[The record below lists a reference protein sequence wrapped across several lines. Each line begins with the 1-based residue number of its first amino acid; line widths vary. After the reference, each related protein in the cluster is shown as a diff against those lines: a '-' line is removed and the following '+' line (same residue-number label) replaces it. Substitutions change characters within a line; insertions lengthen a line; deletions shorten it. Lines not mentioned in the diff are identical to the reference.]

1 MVQRQTW
8 KHFAKNKLRPI
19 KPLFFYLVKQ
29 RMALTDN
36 EILLKIKIPT
46 EKEEGFRALMV
57 NYKKKLYYHI
67 RRYVNNHDDAND
79 ILQNTFLK
87 VWLAIEQFRGDCS
100 LYSWLYRIASNESI
114 TYINKTK
121 KRNEIGLESETIKE
135 NVSEDNIQSSEII
148 ERLEKAIA
156 ILPDKQKQV
165 FILRYYD
172 EMPYE
177 KMSEVLETSIGA
189 LKASYFHAVKK
200 VEQFILAV

>member
-1 MVQRQTW
+1 MT
-8 KHFAKNKLRPI
+8 I
-19 KPLFFYLVKQ
+19 
-29 RMALTDN
+29 TDN
-36 EILLKIKIPT
+36 EILAKIKLPE
-46 EKEEGFRALMV
+46 EKEEGFRVLMST
-57 NYKKKLYYHI
+57 YKKQLYYHI
-67 RRYVNNHDDAND
+67 RRYVSNHEDAND

-87 VWLAIEQFRGDCS
+87 VWVSIEQFRGDSS

-121 KRNEIGLESETIKE
+121 KRNEIGLET
-135 NVSEDNIQSSEII
+135 QSIGEKGTADSLDSNDLI
-148 ERLEKAIA
+148 ERLEKAIE

-177 KMSEVLETSIGA
+177 KMSEILETSIGA

-200 VEQFILAV
+200 VEQFVLTV

>member
-1 MVQRQTW
+1 MT
-8 KHFAKNKLRPI
+8 I
-19 KPLFFYLVKQ
+19 
-29 RMALTDN
+29 TDN
-36 EILLKIKIPT
+36 EILAKIKLPE
-46 EKEEGFRALMV
+46 EKEEGFRVLMST
-57 NYKKKLYYHI
+57 YKKQLYYHI
-67 RRYVNNHDDAND
+67 RRYVSNHEDAND

-87 VWLAIEQFRGDCS
+87 VWVSIEQFRGDSS

-121 KRNEIGLESETIKE
+121 KRNEIGLET
-135 NVSEDNIQSSEII
+135 QSIGEKGTADSLDSNDLI
-148 ERLEKAIA
+148 ERLEKAIE

-200 VEQFILAV
+200 VEQFVLSV

>member
-1 MVQRQTW
+1 MT
-8 KHFAKNKLRPI
+8 I
-19 KPLFFYLVKQ
+19 
-29 RMALTDN
+29 TDN
-36 EILLKIKIPT
+36 EILAKIKLPE
-46 EKEEGFRALMV
+46 EKEEGFRVLMST
-57 NYKKKLYYHI
+57 YKKQLYYHI
-67 RRYVNNHDDAND
+67 RRYVSNHEDAND

-87 VWLAIEQFRGDCS
+87 VWVSIEQFRGDSS

-121 KRNEIGLESETIKE
+121 KRNEIGLET
-135 NVSEDNIQSSEII
+135 QSIGEKGTADSLDSNDLI
-148 ERLEKAIA
+148 ESLEKAIE

-177 KMSEVLETSIGA
+177 KMSEVLQTSVGA

-200 VEQFILAV
+200 VEQFVLSV

>member
-1 MVQRQTW
+1 MT
-8 KHFAKNKLRPI
+8 I
-19 KPLFFYLVKQ
+19 
-29 RMALTDN
+29 TDN
-36 EILLKIKIPT
+36 EILAKIKLPE
-46 EKEEGFRALMV
+46 EKEEGFRVLMST
-57 NYKKKLYYHI
+57 YKKQLYYHI
-67 RRYVNNHDDAND
+67 RRYVSNHEDAND

-87 VWLAIEQFRGDCS
+87 VWVSIEQFRGDSS

-121 KRNEIGLESETIKE
+121 KRNEIGLET
-135 NVSEDNIQSSEII
+135 QSIGEKGTADSLDSNDLI
-148 ERLEKAIA
+148 ERLEKAIE

-177 KMSEVLETSIGA
+177 KMSEVLQTSVGA

-200 VEQFILAV
+200 VEQFVLSV

>member
-1 MVQRQTW
+1 MT
-8 KHFAKNKLRPI
+8 I
-19 KPLFFYLVKQ
+19 
-29 RMALTDN
+29 TDN
-36 EILLKIKIPT
+36 EILAKIKLPE
-46 EKEEGFRALMV
+46 EKEEGFRVLMST
-57 NYKKKLYYHI
+57 YKKQLYYHI
-67 RRYVNNHDDAND
+67 RRYVSNHEDAND

-87 VWLAIEQFRGDCS
+87 VWVSIEQFRGDSS

-121 KRNEIGLESETIKE
+121 KRNEIGIETQ
-135 NVSEDNIQSSEII
+135 NIEEKGATDGLHSNDLV

-177 KMSEVLETSIGA
+177 KMSEILETSIGA

-200 VEQFILAV
+200 VEQFVLTV

>member
-1 MVQRQTW
+1 MT
-8 KHFAKNKLRPI
+8 I
-19 KPLFFYLVKQ
+19 
-29 RMALTDN
+29 TDN
-36 EILLKIKIPT
+36 EILAKIKLPE
-46 EKEEGFRALMV
+46 EKEEGFRVLMST
-57 NYKKKLYYHI
+57 YKKQLYYHI
-67 RRYVNNHDDAND
+67 RRYVSNHEDAND

-87 VWLAIEQFRGDCS
+87 VWVSIEQFRGDSS

-121 KRNEIGLESETIKE
+121 KRNEIGLET
-135 NVSEDNIQSSEII
+135 QSIGEKGTADSLDSNDLI

-177 KMSEVLETSIGA
+177 KMSEILETSIGA

-200 VEQFILAV
+200 VEQFVLTV

>member
-1 MVQRQTW
+1 MT
-8 KHFAKNKLRPI
+8 I
-19 KPLFFYLVKQ
+19 
-29 RMALTDN
+29 TDN
-36 EILLKIKIPT
+36 EILAKIKLPE
-46 EKEEGFRALMV
+46 EKEEGFRVLMST
-57 NYKKKLYYHI
+57 YKKQLYYHI
-67 RRYVNNHDDAND
+67 RRYVSNHEDAND

-87 VWLAIEQFRGDCS
+87 VWVSIEQFRGDSS

-121 KRNEIGLESETIKE
+121 KRNEIGLET
-135 NVSEDNIQSSEII
+135 QSIGEKGTADSLDSNDLI
-148 ERLEKAIA
+148 ERLEKAID

-177 KMSEVLETSIGA
+177 KMSEVLQTSVGA

-200 VEQFILAV
+200 VEQFVLSV

>member
-1 MVQRQTW
+1 MMT
-8 KHFAKNKLRPI
+8 I
-19 KPLFFYLVKQ
+19 
-29 RMALTDN
+29 TDN
-36 EILLKIKIPT
+36 EILAKIKLPE
-46 EKEEGFRALMV
+46 EKEEGFRVLMST
-57 NYKKKLYYHI
+57 YKKQLYYHI
-67 RRYVNNHDDAND
+67 RRYVSNHEDAND

-87 VWLAIEQFRGDCS
+87 VWVSIEQFRGDSS

-121 KRNEIGLESETIKE
+121 KRNEIGLET
-135 NVSEDNIQSSEII
+135 QSIGEKGTADSLDSNDLI
-148 ERLEKAIA
+148 ERLEKAIE

-177 KMSEVLETSIGA
+177 KMSEILETSIGA

-200 VEQFILAV
+200 VEQFVLTV

>member
-1 MVQRQTW
+1 MT
-8 KHFAKNKLRPI
+8 I
-19 KPLFFYLVKQ
+19 
-29 RMALTDN
+29 TDN
-36 EILLKIKIPT
+36 EILAKIKLPDR
-46 EKEEGFRALMV
+46 KEEGFRVLM
-57 NYKKKLYYHI
+57 NCYKKQLYYHI
-67 RRYVNNHDDAND
+67 RRYVNNHEDAND

-87 VWLAIEQFRGDCS
+87 VWVSIEQFRGESS

-121 KRNEIGLESETIKE
+121 KRNEIGLEAQ
-135 NVSEDNIQSSEII
+135 NIQEKGEADNLGSNDMV

-177 KMSEVLETSIGA
+177 KMSEILETSIGA

-200 VEQFILAV
+200 VEQFVLAV

>member
-1 MVQRQTW
+1 MMT
-8 KHFAKNKLRPI
+8 I
-19 KPLFFYLVKQ
+19 
-29 RMALTDN
+29 TDN
-36 EILLKIKIPT
+36 EILAKIKLPE
-46 EKEEGFRALMV
+46 EKEEGFRVLMST
-57 NYKKKLYYHI
+57 YKKQLYYHI
-67 RRYVNNHDDAND
+67 RRYVSNHEDAND

-87 VWLAIEQFRGDCS
+87 VWVSIEQFRGDSS

-121 KRNEIGLESETIKE
+121 KRNEIGIRNAEHWRKRELADGLDS
-135 NVSEDNIQSSEII
+135 NDLV

-200 VEQFILAV
+200 VEQFVLTV